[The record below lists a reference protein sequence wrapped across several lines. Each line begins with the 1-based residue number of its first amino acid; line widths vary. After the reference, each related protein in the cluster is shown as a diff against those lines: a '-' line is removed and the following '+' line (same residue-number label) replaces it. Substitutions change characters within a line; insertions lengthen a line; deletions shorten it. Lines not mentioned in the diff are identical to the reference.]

1 MSKADLDKH
10 FPRNGPC
17 MFHPTR
23 YARHRL
29 IDAMRDRHRAGES
42 IAAIRDDYGRRYSIA
57 AVRAAVNASPDDNRM
72 TPKEIREGR
81 AEWEAVFRTGEE
93 TNGVG

>member
-1 MSKADLDKH
+1 MAKRDVDKH

-29 IDAMRDRHRAGES
+29 IDSLRGRHAAGDSIAELMRDCGLS
-42 IAAIRDDYGRRYSIA
+42 
-57 AVRAAVNASPDDNRM
+57 RAAVLAAINSKPDDNRM
-72 TPKEIREGR
+72 TPKELREGR
-81 AEWEAVFRTGEE
+81 TKWDDVFGK
-93 TNGVG
+93 